1 MRMEGRR
8 WGLGRPDPRDGGASR
23 RVEGDASC
31 SEIFSVWPCGSVARR
46 RGRRGGEWAGVRGW
60 ISRGGATRPWFR
72 AGGAAALTGSGG
84 EVFRGCRC
92 AVSTA
97 CVLREQERVWNLAR
111 KGSVRVDELGL
122 RSFLGCYHLYPFG
135 GLNYFGVNKL
145 NTV

>member
-1 MRMEGRR
+1 MRPVPRFFLCGRV
-8 WGLGRPDPRDGGASR
+8 GASSR
-23 RVEGDASC
+23 LL
-31 SEIFSVWPCGSVARR
+31 
-46 RGRRGGEWAGVRGW
+46 RGGGVAAAASGRACGGW